1 MICKNCGEEL
11 INKDNYC
18 PQCGMELS
26 NTYSKPLKEKYIDGE
41 YEDNQKNYTPN
52 KNKSDQ
58 EYPSKDTDYDQNIQT
73 LEEYESKEEGSGLFT
88 IIILV
93 LIAALLF
100 GLLIGLIIFTGILS
114 GLPKF

>member
-11 INKDNYC
+11 INNENYC

-26 NTYSKPLKEKYIDGE
+26 TSYSKPLKEKYIEGE
-41 YEDNQKNYTPN
+41 YQDKQENYISP
-52 KNKSDQ
+52 KNKTNQ
-58 EYPSKDTDYDQNIQT
+58 EYPSKDMEYEYNNQT
-73 LEEYESKEEGSGLFT
+73 LEEYEAKEEGSRLFT

-100 GLLIGLIIFTGILS
+100 GLLIGLIMFTGILS
-114 GLPKF
+114 GLSKI